1 MDADD
6 LSQIACLG
14 NDTPEERLLKRQ
26 RYHELQEVLSKAFN
40 EDKQDFDRSVIS
52 SSSSTQSIGTVR
64 YNGKLIDKG
73 GGQ

>member
-64 YNGKLIDKG
+64 SNGKLIDKG